1 MPSPFISSQL
11 YPKPTLEYL
20 LNAVDILKEWI
31 ADSDFVKVELEGSL
45 SKYSLTQVSIKYL
58 HSCKI
63 LNDPLSVM

>member
-1 MPSPFISSQL
+1 MPSPYLSSWL
-11 YPKPTLEYL
+11 YKKPTLEYL
-20 LNAVDILKEWI
+20 LNAVEVLKEWI
-31 ADSDFVKVELEGSL
+31 VDSDFVKVELGGSL